1 MSTGTDTRPPGVRP
15 PSGSEGRYAAG
26 SFVDRIRI
34 EVRKVLRDAR
44 DRNEWRKIVRFRL
57 WMPVVLQLLLIVA
70 VAWYT
75 SSRFDNYINA
85 SNVTNILILAAPLA
99 MAAIG
104 QTHALLVGY
113 LDLSVGA
120 MVTFGVVIASFL
132 IGPDAGTQEI
142 AIGAGV
148 VFLAAVGL
156 GLVNA
161 ALTVGLKIP
170 SIIATLAT
178 LSILNGVSLTL
189 RETPGGIINRDFT
202 EALRADVGAVP
213 VIFLVCVVVAAV
225 LDHWLHA
232 TGSGLQLRSTGF
244 DDVAAKRNGVR
255 TKWIRVRALVLSA
268 VFAAVAAFF
277 VMSRSGIGNA
287 QIGNS
292 YALNSI
298 TAAVL
303 GGAALAGGRA
313 TFLGALVASVLLALI
328 ISALPFLG
336 LSAEHGQMIIG
347 VLVLLGIV
355 LFQVGDL
362 KELAKRNYKRARRLV
377 IGSRPPKQLEIPS
390 LYAPGTEFRV
400 KPTGRMVIR
409 GGTVLSMDPQVGE
422 HTRADVLID
431 GDRIVEVRPNVG
443 DVADAEVID
452 ATGMIVMPGFV
463 DSHRHIWEGLLRN
476 IGTDVPLEGRSSYI
490 SYVLHKL
497 APAYRPED
505 AYVGDLLSALGAIDA
520 GITTLLDW
528 SHIQGSPAHTDAV
541 IQALKDSG
549 MRAVFAYGFPW
560 WGKWEERQPSW
571 FVRAANEHFPSNGGM
586 LSLALAAPGPE
597 FTDFE
602 VSRDH
607 WKLAREA
614 GARITTHVGVG
625 SYGMDR
631 KVQEMGEAG
640 LLGPDTTYI
649 HCTTLNDTEISMIV
663 DSGGTVSLAS
673 PVEMMMGH
681 GMPPIQ
687 KFLDRGLRP
696 SLSVDVETNVPGD
709 MFNQMRSVL
718 ALQRAIATAQG
729 KPALTT
735 RDVLRCA
742 TVDGANANGLAATT
756 GSLTPGKQADVILL
770 RTDRINVTPLND
782 PATAVVVG
790 MDTGNVDTVVIAG
803 RPMKRHG
810 ELLHVDW
817 PSVKR
822 LATESR
828 DHVIARSGFKLPSV

>member
-1 MSTGTDTRPPGVRP
+1 VSTQTGTRPPGG
-15 PSGSEGRYAAG
+15 PSTDATTVETT
-26 SFVDRIRI
+26 RIA
-34 EVRKVLRDAR
+34 VRKVLRDAR
-44 DRNEWRKIVRFRL
+44 DKNKWRKIVRFRL
-57 WMPVVLQLLLIVA
+57 WMPVVLQLLLLAA
-70 VAWYT
+70 VAAYT
-75 SSRFDNYINA
+75 TSKFDGFINA

-99 MAAIG
+99 MVAMG

-120 MVTFGVVIASFL
+120 MVTIGVVVASFL
-132 IGPDAGTQEI
+132 IGPDATTSQILLGT
-142 AIGAGV
+142 GA
-148 VFLAAVGL
+148 VFLCALAVGA
-156 GLVNA
+156 VNA
-161 ALTVGLKIP
+161 VLVVGLKIP

-178 LSILNGVSLTL
+178 LSILNGISLTL
-189 RETPGGIINRDFT
+189 RETPGGIINREFT
-202 EALRADVGAVP
+202 EWLRTGLGPVP
-213 VIFLVCVVVAAV
+213 IIFVVCIVVAAA
-225 LDHWLHA
+225 LDYWLHA
-232 TGSGLQLRSTGF
+232 TGQGLQLRATGF
-244 DDVAAKRNGVR
+244 DDVSAKRNGVR
-255 TKWIRVRALVLSA
+255 TKWVRVRALLLSA
-268 VFAAVAAFF
+268 IFATVAAFF
-277 VMSRSGIGNA
+277 VMTRSGIGNA
-287 QIGNS
+287 AIGDS

-303 GGAALAGGRA
+303 GGAALSGGRA

-336 LSAEHGQMIIG
+336 LSAEHGLIIIG

-362 KELAKRNYKRARRLV
+362 KELVKRNYKRARRLA
-377 IGSRPPKQLEIPS
+377 IGSRPPKQAEIPD
-390 LYAPGTEFRV
+390 LYPSGVDFRV
-400 KPTGRMVIR
+400 VPTETKVIA
-409 GGTVLSMDPQVGE
+409 GGAVLSLDPQLGE
-422 HTRADVLID
+422 FANADVLIE
-431 GDRIVEVRPNVG
+431 GDRIVEVRPG
-443 DVADAEVID
+443 IGPVADAEVID
-452 ATGMIVMPGFV
+452 ATSMIVMPGFV
-463 DSHRHIWEGLLRN
+463 DTHRHIWEGLLRN

-505 AYVGDLLSALGAIDA
+505 SYVGDLLSAMGAIDA
-520 GITTLLDW
+520 GVTTLLDW

-541 IQALKDSG
+541 VQALKDSG
-549 MRAVFAYGFPW
+549 LRAVFAYGFPW

-571 FVRAANEHFPSNGGM
+571 FVRAANEHFSTKDQL

-607 WKLAREA
+607 WKLARET

-625 SYGMDR
+625 SYGRDG
-631 KVQEMGEAG
+631 KVQEFGEAG

-649 HCTTLNDTEISMIV
+649 HCTTLNDTEIQMIV

-687 KFLDRGLRP
+687 KFIDRGLRP

-718 ALQRAIATAQG
+718 ALQRAIATAEG
-729 KPALTT
+729 KTALTT
-735 RDVLRCA
+735 REVLACA
-742 TVDGANANGLAATT
+742 TIEGARANGLETIT
-756 GSLTPGKQADVILL
+756 GSLTPGKFADVIML

-782 PATAVVVG
+782 PATAVVAG
-790 MDTGNVDTVVIAG
+790 MDTSNVDTVLIAG
-803 RPMKRHG
+803 QVMKRHG
-810 ELLHVDW
+810 KLLHVDW
-817 PSVKR
+817 PSLKR
-822 LATESR
+822 MSAESR
-828 DHVIARSGFKLPSV
+828 DHVIAKSGFRSPSI